1 VTNASGR
8 DIGALM
14 PPRLRS
20 FVGSVLILI
29 FLAGYVWAATAIAD
43 RLPDD
48 MRIKLVFFAVAGVG
62 WGLPILPLMTW
73 MNRGR

>member
-1 VTNASGR
+1 
-8 DIGALM
+8 M

-20 FVGSVLILI
+20 FVGSVLILF

-43 RLPDD
+43 RLPND
-48 MRIKLVFFAVAGVG
+48 MRIKLVFFALAGVG